1 SPPSCSLLDLPGRDV
16 FRLMTV
22 KPPPRNVCLLGGT
35 GFVGRTLS
43 AHLVRAGYRVTIPT
57 RSRQRNRDLLVLPGI
72 ELIGADVHDERV
84 LAALLRGADAVIN
97 LVGILNERGRD
108 GSGFKRVHVDLV
120 AKLLRACHET
130 GVTRLLHMSALKANA
145 DRGPSRYLRTK
156 GQAEQLIRNDARGL
170 RFTIFKPSV
179 IFGPEDSFT
188 NRFATL
194 LRRLPVLP
202 LACADSRMTPVYV
215 NDVAAAF
222 MTALE
227 DSRTFGR
234 TYELCGPDI
243 YSLEEVVRFVR
254 RQLGLRRVIV
264 PLPRSLGRM
273 QAWVGEFLP
282 GKPFSL
288 DNFASLSVAGVCS
301 ENGFAA
307 LGIEPQSMSTIVP
320 SYLQPRRPVRPPTR
334 FQAHAL

>member
-1 SPPSCSLLDLPGRDV
+1 V
-16 FRLMTV
+16 
-22 KPPPRNVCLLGGT
+22 LGGT
-35 GFVGRTLS
+35 GFVGRALA

-57 RSRQRNRDLLVLPGI
+57 RRRQRNRDLLVLPGV
-72 ELIGADVHDERV
+72 ELIGADVHDERA
-84 LAALLRGADAVIN
+84 LAALLGGADAVIN

-108 GSGFKRVHVDLV
+108 GSGFKHVHVDLV

-145 DRGPSRYLRTK
+145 DRGPSHYLRTK
-156 GQAEQLIRNDARGL
+156 GQAEQLIRNEARDV

-179 IFGPEDSFT
+179 IFGPGDSFT

-194 LRRLPVLP
+194 LKRLPILP
-202 LACADSRMTPVYV
+202 LPSADSRMTPAYV

-222 MTALE
+222 MAALD
-227 DSRTFGR
+227 DSRTFGQ

-243 YSLEEVVRFVR
+243 YSLEEVVRLVR

-264 PLPRSLGRM
+264 PLPKSLGRL

-282 GKPFSL
+282 GKPISL
-288 DNFASLSVAGVCS
+288 DNLASLSVAGVCS

-307 LGIEPQSMSTIVP
+307 LGIEPQALSVIAPT
-320 SYLQPRRPVRPPTR
+320 YLAPRRPTARPPAG
-334 FQAHAL
+334 FSAQAL